1 MPTKKET
8 ALAPAA
14 SAPSVEIVPATTEY
28 PILEPGQIA
37 ETLEIFKDNVGPGGI
52 STLDLPRIKCPTGG
66 DTTWLLPTL
75 DGDQHEKEIEGIVL
89 AWKPA
94 RLFWRKSI
102 AEGGSGKPPDC
113 TSRDGFVGHGDPGG
127 ECAECPYAE
136 FGSSSKGRGQACK
149 QVRQMLLVRPGEI
162 LPHLITVPPTSLR
175 NAAQYF
181 LRLLGLKIPF
191 WGVTTKIRLER
202 ARNEANIDY
211 AKMTFLKGRLLTTE
225 ELAAIRPFHQQMKN
239 MLDPVAID
247 HRDYVVVEDDTGAT
261 PAERTAE

>member
-1 MPTKKET
+1 MTGPESKRREEGARPSRRLPPINQHTNNGEKHIMPTKKET

-102 AEGGSGKPPDC
+102 AEG
-113 TSRDGFVGHGDPGG
+113 
-127 ECAECPYAE
+127 AYAE

-162 LPHLITVPPTSLR
+162 LPHLTTVPPTSLR

-225 ELAAIRPFHQQMKN
+225 ELAAIRPFPQQLKK
-239 MLDPVAID
+239 
-247 HRDYVVVEDDTGAT
+247 
-261 PAERTAE
+261 